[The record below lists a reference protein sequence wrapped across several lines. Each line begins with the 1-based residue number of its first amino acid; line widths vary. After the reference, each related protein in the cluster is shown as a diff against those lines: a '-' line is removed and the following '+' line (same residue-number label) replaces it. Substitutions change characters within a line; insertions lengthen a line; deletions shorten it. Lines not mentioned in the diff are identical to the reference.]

1 MQILL
6 HYRLLHFLQNFVYAV
21 CLQISIFILWNTWNY
36 YDGWGCVACY
46 HSLAKEDNNIAQT
59 TGTYWCTRVDV
70 CMYSGFQSNFADRCS
85 AEWAVQIKCNMGIC
99 CTKKLRFISEEVH
112 LHMQEKD
119 SLCHLFGIVDK
130 LCFRR
135 RPRCHF
141 SCIIHY
147 FTQAYTAFL
156 CISTGKEL
164 HPKFLHT
171 PQYINESGKC
181 WWFLFAARKPWVS
194 AVDENC
200 AYLRH
205 TPMPCV

>member
-1 MQILL
+1 M
-6 HYRLLHFLQNFVYAV
+6 
-21 CLQISIFILWNTWNY
+21 WNY

-46 HSLAKEDNNIAQT
+46 HSLAKEEHNIAQT
-59 TGTYWCTRVDV
+59 TGTYWCTCVYV
-70 CMYSGFQSNFADRCS
+70 CMCVCIQAFNQIMLTSVVQSVTSGLFKSS
-85 AEWAVQIKCNMGIC
+85 ATWEFVVQKKYALYQKKYAYIC
-99 CTKKLRFISEEVH
+99 KKRTVCVIFYE
-112 LHMQEKD
+112 
-119 SLCHLFGIVDK
+119 IVDK

-135 RPRCHF
+135 RPGCHF

-147 FTQAYTAFL
+147 FTRAYTAFL

-171 PQYINESGKC
+171 PQYINESGEC
-181 WWFLFAARKPWVS
+181 WWFLFAARTPWVS
-194 AVDENC
+194 GAVENR